1 MFETVKGLVL
11 RACDYGDNDRILTI
25 LTDGGKRTVT
35 VKGAHGVKNRYLA
48 VAQPL
53 CYAEFT
59 LDCKRGR
66 AWLREAA
73 LIENFFGI
81 RQEIGRYALALY
93 AAEVA
98 CEVCMENNDEGDML
112 SLVLNTLYALSVGKP
127 GEKQIKATFELRAA
141 VLLGFM
147 PDLVACRE
155 CGRGDA
161 DRMYLDVMDGML
173 LCGDCFFGRDSGEE
187 AREEADHAVLIL
199 PLSPEVLDAMR
210 YVIYCGPK
218 RIFSYAADETVLEQ
232 LAAVCETYFLN
243 HVERGFRSLTFYKA
257 VTDPRLNMAD
267 GGEEPQ

>member
-11 RACDYGDNDRILTI
+11 RASDYGDHDRILTV
-25 LTDGGKRTVT
+25 LTKDGKRTVT
-35 VKGAHGVKNRYLA
+35 VKGAHSIKNRYLS

-59 LDCKRGR
+59 LDSKRDR
-66 AWLREAA
+66 TWLREAS

-112 SLVLNTLYALSVGKP
+112 SLLLNTLYVLSVGTL
-127 GEKQIKATFELRAA
+127 GEEQIKATFELRAA
-141 VLLGFM
+141 VILGFM
-147 PDLVACRE
+147 PDLSACRE
-155 CGRGDA
+155 CGKKEA
-161 DRMYLDVMDGML
+161 DRMYLDVMDGVL
-173 LCGDCFFGRDSGEE
+173 LCSECFFGKGEGALPQE
-187 AREEADHAVLIL
+187 NETDHTVLIM
-199 PLSPEVLDAMR
+199 PLSSEVLRAMR

-218 RIFSYAADETVLEQ
+218 RIFSYTADETVLKQ
-232 LAAVCETYFLN
+232 FAAVCEAYFLN

-257 VTDPRLNMAD
+257 VSDPRL
-267 GGEEPQ
+267 GETAGN